1 MDPPFTRGTRL
12 ETVPAV
18 SPVRLR
24 VPLRTVDE
32 ETWTIAATARH
43 AFVATIVA
51 LLVIVVAFA
60 LWQLKV
66 VLALILFGFT
76 IAAAMR
82 PGIDRLA
89 SWRIPRPVGL
99 LLHYVAVLAAVGLFL
114 SFVVPTLTD
123 QVQTALHA
131 AQTHHPG
138 SGGGIKARLL
148 DVLARRLHRLP
159 AADKFVQ
166 PALSVGEQALK
177 VLLGILFTFAVAA
190 YWIFERERTVDLVT
204 SFLPR
209 PRRKT
214 VRDTWTLIDQKL
226 GAFVRGELVLIAFVA
241 TLASIALWAVGEPYW
256 LLIGIAVG
264 ILEIVPVVGPLA
276 ALVLAVGAGLTVSWH
291 TAVIAG
297 SALLVIRL
305 IEDYLVTPR
314 VLGGAVGLSP
324 LLTLIAVSV
333 TGVLLGGF
341 YVLLSVP
348 IASLLATIV
357 DVSLRG
363 IDPADV
369 EVPTV
374 IFPSQDAG

>member
-1 MDPPFTRGTRL
+1 M
-12 ETVPAV
+12 
-18 SPVRLR
+18 
-24 VPLRTVDE
+24 DE
-32 ETWTIAATARH
+32 EPWTTATTARH

-51 LLVIVVAFA
+51 LLVIVVAIA

-66 VLALILFGFT
+66 VLALILLGFT

-99 LLHYVAVLAAVGLFL
+99 LLHYLAVLAAAAVFL
-114 SFVVPTLTD
+114 SFIVPTLTD
-123 QVQTALHA
+123 QVQAALHA
-131 AQTHHPG
+131 AQTHHQG
-138 SGGGIKARLL
+138 SGDGIKARVL
-148 DVLARRLHRLP
+148 DVLSRRLHRLP
-159 AADKFVQ
+159 AADKLVQ
-166 PALSVGEQALK
+166 PALSAGEQALK
-177 VLLGILFTFAVAA
+177 VLIGILFTFTVAA

-209 PRRKT
+209 PRRKK

-226 GAFVRGELVLIAFVA
+226 GAFVRGELVLIAFVS
-241 TLASIALWAVGEPYW
+241 TLASIALWIVGEPYW

-264 ILEIVPVVGPLA
+264 VLEIVPVVGPLA
-276 ALVLAVGAGLTVSWH
+276 ALLLAVGAGLTVSWH
-291 TAVIAG
+291 TAVLAG
-297 SALLVIRL
+297 AALLVIRL
-305 IEDYLVTPR
+305 TEDYLVTPR

-348 IASLLATIV
+348 IAAVVATVV

-363 IDPADV
+363 VNPAEVD
-369 EVPTV
+369 VPTV
-374 IFPSQDAG
+374 IFPSPDAG

>member
-1 MDPPFTRGTRL
+1 MS
-12 ETVPAV
+12 VWV
-18 SPVRLR
+18 SQRNVD
-24 VPLRTVDE
+24 VDE
-32 ETWTIAATARH
+32 DTWTIAATARH
-43 AFVATIVA
+43 AFVATAVV
-51 LLVIVVAFA
+51 LLVTAVAIA
-60 LWQLKV
+60 LWELKV
-66 VLALILFGFT
+66 VLALILLGFT

-89 SWRIPRPVGL
+89 SWGVPRPVGL
-99 LLHYVAVLAAVGLFL
+99 LLHYAALLGAVGLFL
-114 SFVVPTLTD
+114 SFAVPTLTD
-123 QVQTALHA
+123 QVQAALHA
-131 AQTHHPG
+131 AQTHDPG
-138 SGGGIKARLL
+138 SGGGIKAKVL
-148 DVLARRLHRLP
+148 DVLARKLHHLP
-159 AADKFVQ
+159 AADQLVQ

-177 VLLGILFTFAVAA
+177 VLIGFLFTFAIAA

-209 PRRKT
+209 AKRKT

-226 GAFVRGELVLIAFVA
+226 GAFVRGELVLIAFVS
-241 TLASIALWAVGEPYW
+241 TLASVALSLVGEPYW
-256 LLIGIAVG
+256 LLIGIAIG

-276 ALVLAVGAGLTVSWH
+276 ALALAVGAGLTVSWT
-291 TAVIAG
+291 TAVLAG

-305 IEDYLVTPR
+305 TEDYLVTPR

-324 LLTLIAVSV
+324 LLTLVAVSV

-348 IASLLATIV
+348 IASLLATVV

-363 IDPADV
+363 VDPADV

-374 IFPSQDAG
+374 LFPSQDTG

>member
-1 MDPPFTRGTRL
+1 
-12 ETVPAV
+12 
-18 SPVRLR
+18 
-24 VPLRTVDE
+24 VDE
-32 ETWTIAATARH
+32 ETWTTAATARH

-51 LLVIVVAFA
+51 LIVIVIAFA

-66 VLALILFGFT
+66 VLALILLGFT

-89 SWRIPRPVGL
+89 SWRIPRPIGL
-99 LLHYVAVLAAVGLFL
+99 LLHYVAVLAVFGLFL

-138 SGGGIKARLL
+138 SGVGIKARVL
-148 DVLARRLHRLP
+148 DVLSRRLHSLP
-159 AADKFVQ
+159 ATDKLVQ
-166 PALSVGEQALK
+166 PALSAGEQALK
-177 VLLGILFTFAVAA
+177 VLIGILFTFTVAA
-190 YWIFERERTVDLVT
+190 YWIFERERTVDLVA

-214 VRDTWTLIDQKL
+214 LRDTWTLIDQKL
-226 GAFVRGELVLIAFVA
+226 GAFVRGELVLIAFVS
-241 TLASIALWAVGEPYW
+241 TLASIALWVVGEPYW

-276 ALVLAVGAGLTVSWH
+276 ALILAVGAGLTVSWH
-291 TAVIAG
+291 TAVLAG
-297 SALLVIRL
+297 AALLVIRL
-305 IEDYLVTPR
+305 TEDYLVTPR

-348 IASLLATIV
+348 IAAVVATVV

-363 IDPADV
+363 VDPAEV

>member
-1 MDPPFTRGTRL
+1 M
-12 ETVPAV
+12 
-18 SPVRLR
+18 
-24 VPLRTVDE
+24 DE
-32 ETWTIAATARH
+32 ETWTIATTARH

-66 VLALILFGFT
+66 VLALILLGFT

-99 LLHYVAVLAAVGLFL
+99 LVHYVAVLAAVGLFL

-159 AADKFVQ
+159 AADKLVQ

-226 GAFVRGELVLIAFVA
+226 GAFVRGELVLIAFVS

-291 TAVIAG
+291 TAVLAG

-305 IEDYLVTPR
+305 TEDYLVTPR

-348 IASLLATIV
+348 IASLLATVV

-363 IDPADV
+363 VDPAEV

>member
-1 MDPPFTRGTRL
+1 MSVLSQGR
-12 ETVPAV
+12 
-18 SPVRLR
+18 
-24 VPLRTVDE
+24 VDE
-32 ETWTIAATARH
+32 ETWTTAATARH

-51 LLVIVVAFA
+51 LVVIVIAFA

-66 VLALILFGFT
+66 VLALILLGFT

-99 LLHYVAVLAAVGLFL
+99 LLHYVALLAVIGLFL

-123 QVQTALHA
+123 QVQAALHA

-138 SGGGIKARLL
+138 SGVGIKARVL
-148 DVLARRLHRLP
+148 DVLSRRLHSLP
-159 AADKFVQ
+159 ATDKLVQ
-166 PALSVGEQALK
+166 PALSAGEQALK
-177 VLLGILFTFAVAA
+177 VLIGILFTFTVAA
-190 YWIFERERTVDLVT
+190 YWIFERERTVDLVA

-214 VRDTWTLIDQKL
+214 LRDTWTLIDQKL
-226 GAFVRGELVLIAFVA
+226 GAFVRGELVLIAFVS
-241 TLASIALWAVGEPYW
+241 TLASIALWLVGEPYW

-291 TAVIAG
+291 TAVLAG
-297 SALLVIRL
+297 AALLVIRL
-305 IEDYLVTPR
+305 TEDYLVTPR

-348 IASLLATIV
+348 IAAVVATVV

-363 IDPADV
+363 VDPAEV